1 MNNELKRAFTKLVRQ
16 HAIIKQGKNRDTLSI
31 RCRDAIIE
39 FDVAVDTIKALDPTL
54 WESWCRDVEWSIETN
69 GSDIAA

>member
-1 MNNELKRAFTKLVRQ
+1 MNNELKRAFTKLARQ
-16 HAIIKQGKNRDTLSI
+16 YAIINQGKHKDTLSI

-54 WESWCRDVEWSIETN
+54 WESWCRELEWSIETN
-69 GSDIAA
+69 GGDIAA